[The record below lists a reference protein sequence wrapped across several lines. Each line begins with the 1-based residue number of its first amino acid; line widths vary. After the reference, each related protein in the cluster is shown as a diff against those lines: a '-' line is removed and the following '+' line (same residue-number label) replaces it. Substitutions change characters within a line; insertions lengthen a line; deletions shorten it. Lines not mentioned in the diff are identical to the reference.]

1 MKKKI
6 VLLVLLVIIL
16 IIGFVVYKF
25 VMLQKYK
32 TDNTI
37 DTKVIF
43 NETINISYNQSDDN
57 VVFEEMSY
65 YNHFSDY
72 VNKENSSF
80 KVKYDNNN
88 EIVSFYNITKERQYI
103 NMLNT
108 NSFELFSDN
117 KENDISYETEKNMKE
132 FLDKNN
138 IKDDVDLL
146 NYIKK
151 NYYFKN
157 NIFTCTKTMRNNY
170 IFNSLILVAFP
181 EFKNITLVNGSI
193 RGYIINTA
201 SSQNIKEIH
210 LLYNNSQ
217 YIITLFGED
226 ITNDDFVKELIT
238 SISFS

>member
-1 MKKKI
+1 M
-6 VLLVLLVIIL
+6 LVI
-16 IIGFVVYKF
+16 
-25 VMLQKYK
+25 
-32 TDNTI
+32 
-37 DTKVIF
+37 
-43 NETINISYNQSDDN
+43 
-57 VVFEEMSY
+57 
-65 YNHFSDY
+65 
-72 VNKENSSF
+72 
-80 KVKYDNNN
+80 
-88 EIVSFYNITKERQYI
+88 
-103 NMLNT
+103 MLNT